1 MRSGHTNQVFQ
12 VYVFALFMKQS
23 FMKLFGLLAILILV
37 SGCQAIGQ
45 ADTCAVSRAET
56 ERLLSLNFEQFDQD
70 PKDGWRALG
79 NRRGCEVHGARLIE
93 AYIERHQKDIPAKR
107 VAILNWHLGQM
118 WASAGA
124 TRKAIVAFEA
134 TKPEGG
140 DAQNYYA
147 DATIAFLKRDR
158 KAFDQA
164 RAGLA
169 ALPPPKNWDKAV
181 ADYEKRFT
189 MPGPVWPMNLDVVDR
204 LGACF
209 DQPYWLAYSGA
220 CFNALDPPAPAT
232 AHKP

>member
-1 MRSGHTNQVFQ
+1 MKFFGF
-12 VYVFALFMKQS
+12 FALF
-23 FMKLFGLLAILILV
+23 LAI
-37 SGCQAIGQ
+37 SACQNFDV
-45 ADTCAVSRAET
+45 ADTCAVSREET
-56 ERLLSLNFEQFDQD
+56 ERLLALNFEQFDQD
-70 PKDGWRALG
+70 LKGGWRALG
-79 NRRGCEVHGARLIE
+79 DRHGCEVRAARLIE
-93 AYIERHQKDIPAKR
+93 AYIDTHQKTIPAKR
-107 VAILNWHLGQM
+107 IATLNWHLGQM
-118 WASAGA
+118 WASAGNSP
-124 TRKAIVAFEA
+124 KAIRAFEA

-158 KAFDQA
+158 NAFDQA

-181 ADYEKRFT
+181 ADYEKRFN

-220 CFNALDPPAPAT
+220 CFNALEPVAPAT